1 LDVVQPHPFGE
12 TKNLI
17 AGWREIDV
25 ETYERALAQSSE
37 VSRSGSSR

>member
-1 LDVVQPHPFGE
+1 MDVVQPHPFGE

-25 ETYERALAQSSE
+25 ETYERAQASE
-37 VSRSGSSR
+37 VSRSGSGR